1 MLPRWWRCT
10 TGNGSP
16 GPNWGR
22 RLTIGLV
29 AIVAAI
35 LGYLIAAAVIP
46 RWWAQ
51 RVGNVVDGSLT
62 VGALY
67 GLFIGFVF
75 TVAPLLLLLVVWKWR
90 SPDRTWL
97 GWLGWLVL
105 VVLLA
110 APNLMTLGIVLG
122 ISDAA
127 HAGDRTLDVEGPGFR
142 LWTLIGVI
150 ARGRR
155 GARRR
160 YLIRSRRASRDRAAD
175 DLHDELRTR
184 DQNLNPSRGSYSG
197 TSMGTWLTERRLTQV
212 AARLRSLARGVG
224 DDRRAARPV
233 RRRRRRA
240 VAAGAGVGDC
250 RRRRTSRTRH
260 ASTSTRCA
268 SIGPTSPA
276 RSPS

>member
-1 MLPRWWRCT
+1 M
-10 TGNGSP
+10 GS
-16 GPNWGR
+16 
-22 RLTIGLV
+22 
-29 AIVAAI
+29 
-35 LGYLIAAAVIP
+35 
-46 RWWAQ
+46 
-51 RVGNVVDGSLT
+51 VVDGSLT

-150 ARGRR
+150 AGVRR
-155 GARRR
+155 GARLASIWSARDAS
-160 YLIRSRRASRDRAAD
+160 SRERAAD
-175 DLHDELRTR
+175 LHAELRTR
-184 DQNLNPSRGSYSG
+184 DQN
-197 TSMGTWLTERRLTQV
+197 
-212 AARLRSLARGVG
+212 
-224 DDRRAARPV
+224 
-233 RRRRRRA
+233 
-240 VAAGAGVGDC
+240 
-250 RRRRTSRTRH
+250 
-260 ASTSTRCA
+260 
-268 SIGPTSPA
+268 
-276 RSPS
+276 

>member
-1 MLPRWWRCT
+1 MVAMHDGERA
-10 TGNGSP
+10 P
-16 GPNWGR
+16 GPDWGR

-29 AIVAAI
+29 AVVAAI
-35 LGYLIAAAVIP
+35 LGYFIAAAVIP

-51 RVGNVVDGSLT
+51 RVGSVVDGSLT

-97 GWLGWLVL
+97 GWIGWLVL
-105 VVLLA
+105 VVLIA

-150 ARGRR
+150 AGFAAVL
-155 GARRR
+155 GLA
-160 YLIRSRRASRDRAAD
+160 YLIRSR
-175 DLHDELRTR
+175 TR
-184 DQNLNPSRGSYSG
+184 VAGAGGQSARRVAHTRPELNPSRGSYSG

-212 AARLRSLARGVG
+212 AHAPALAC
-224 DDRRAARPV
+224 A
-233 RRRRRRA
+233 
-240 VAAGAGVGDC
+240 
-250 RRRRTSRTRH
+250 TSWR
-260 ASTSTRCA
+260 
-268 SIGPTSPA
+268 
-276 RSPS
+276 

>member
-1 MLPRWWRCT
+1 MVAMHDGER
-10 TGNGSP
+10 SP
-16 GPNWGR
+16 GPDWGR

-29 AIVAAI
+29 AVVAAI
-35 LGYLIAAAVIP
+35 LGYFIAAAVIP

-51 RVGNVVDGSLT
+51 RVGSVVDGSLT

-97 GWLGWLVL
+97 GWIGWLVL
-105 VVLLA
+105 VVLIA

-150 ARGRR
+150 AGFAAVL
-155 GARRR
+155 GLA
-160 YLIRSRRASRDRAAD
+160 YLIRSRRVSRERAAN
-175 DLHDELRTR
+175 LHAELRTR
-184 DQNLNPSRGSYSG
+184 DQN
-197 TSMGTWLTERRLTQV
+197 
-212 AARLRSLARGVG
+212 
-224 DDRRAARPV
+224 
-233 RRRRRRA
+233 
-240 VAAGAGVGDC
+240 
-250 RRRRTSRTRH
+250 
-260 ASTSTRCA
+260 
-268 SIGPTSPA
+268 
-276 RSPS
+276 